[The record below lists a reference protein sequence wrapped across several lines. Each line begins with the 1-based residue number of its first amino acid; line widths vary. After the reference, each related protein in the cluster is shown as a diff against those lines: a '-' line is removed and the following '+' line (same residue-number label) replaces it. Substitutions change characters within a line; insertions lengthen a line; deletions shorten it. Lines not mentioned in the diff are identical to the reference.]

1 MSWWLSADPSPQ
13 RPPSSFPLGPGQLW
27 SSGTS
32 GRGRLAALAGPGCT
46 PPRRRGCTRP
56 VCSPSAWRRGGER
69 PQQPLRAV
77 WPVCQGGPC
86 AHQSHNHRASCS
98 WLLCCNSGVPV
109 RRGGCSLRPPPPL
122 DWREERPE
130 AAQSG
135 ALILMGFLPPHP
147 RTGGLA
153 GQPGAS
159 SWDVAVTGSRS

>member
-46 PPRRRGCTRP
+46 PRAAGAAHAPC
-56 VCSPSAWRRGGER
+56 AL
-69 PQQPLRAV
+69 PLPGAGAGSSLSSRCGQSGLCARE
-77 WPVCQGGPC
+77 GPC
-86 AHQSHNHRASCS
+86 AHQSHSHRASCS